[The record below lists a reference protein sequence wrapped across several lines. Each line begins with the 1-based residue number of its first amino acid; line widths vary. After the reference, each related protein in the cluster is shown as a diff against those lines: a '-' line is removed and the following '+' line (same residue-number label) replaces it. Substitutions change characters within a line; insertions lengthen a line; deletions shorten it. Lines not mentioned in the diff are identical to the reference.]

1 MGTDR
6 VGEFEERFD
15 ALAVVAHRVAYRL
28 LGDREAAQDVAQ
40 EALTRA
46 FVRWRRIEGYAEPW
60 VARVAANLALGL
72 LRRKA
77 PAAPAIDA
85 DEWRSDRATDGVLQR
100 SVLVDALARLPRRQ
114 RDVVVLRYLADLP
127 EAEVA
132 ALLGCA
138 PGTVKSHAHRAL
150 GSLRT
155 QLGDPT
161 LLTAGG
167 TP

>member
-60 VARVAANLALGL
+60 VARVAANLALGQ
-72 LRRKA
+72 LRRRR
-77 PAAPAIDA
+77 PIQPRLEVDA
-85 DEWRSDRATDGVLQR
+85 RHSERATDGVLQR
-100 SVLVDALARLPRRQ
+100 AVLADALARLPHRQ

-132 ALLGCA
+132 VLLGCA

-150 GSLRT
+150 GTLRT